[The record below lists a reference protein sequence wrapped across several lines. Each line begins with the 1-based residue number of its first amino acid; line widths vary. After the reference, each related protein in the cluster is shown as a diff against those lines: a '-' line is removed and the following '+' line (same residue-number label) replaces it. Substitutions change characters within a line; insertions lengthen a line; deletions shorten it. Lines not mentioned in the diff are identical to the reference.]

1 MLRWVLVALLGVG
14 AVPAAGQTRDTPFR
28 IEPQVIITP
37 PVQTAPSP
45 YVGFETRDVKTLSAE
60 RMEALKRGEGL
71 GYALAAELNGYPGP
85 RHVLDIGDQL
95 ELTPEQRQRSSVI
108 YDRMRRDAIAAGE
121 ALIAAEAHLSRL
133 FEMRHATYP
142 RIEAQTAVAAA
153 QEARLR
159 AVHLNA
165 HLAMMEILTQ
175 AQVESYNRL
184 RGYRPNAEQG
194 GALAHPHHDHGK
206 PPAKAN

>member
-1 MLRWVLVALLGVG
+1 LVLIGLAVA
-14 AVPAAGQTRDTPFR
+14 ATQAAAQTRDTPFR

-37 PVQTAPSP
+37 PAQPAPSP

-60 RMEALKRGEGL
+60 RIEGLKRGEGL
-71 GYALAAELNGYPGP
+71 GYALAAELNGFPGP
-85 RHVLDIGDQL
+85 RHVLDIGEQL
-95 ELTPEQRQRSSVI
+95 ELTEEQRQRTSVV
-108 YDRMRRDAIAAGE
+108 YDRMRRDAVAAGE

-133 FEMRHATYP
+133 FEMKHATYA

-153 QEARLR
+153 QDARLR

-165 HLAMMEILTQ
+165 HLAMMEILSP

-184 RGYRPNAEQG
+184 RGYRPQSEKG
-194 GALAHPHHDHGK
+194 GAPAHHQHGQNHA
-206 PPAKAN
+206 PAAKAN